1 MNNIGVIEID
11 GARIQLFAADF
22 DVITMPVTVVSGSG
36 ILKKGTILGRVTAS
50 RKYAPYNAAVDPHDG
65 TEVARRILAEDID
78 ATAADVNSSAFVS
91 GVFNTAALTGLDQ
104 AGQDNLEDRGIFVK
118 DLE

>member
-11 GARIQLFAADF
+11 GAKLQFFSAEF
-22 DVITMPVTVVSGSG
+22 DVITMPTTVVSGSG

-50 RKYAPYNAAVDPHDG
+50 RKFAPYNAAVDPHDG
-65 TEVARRILAEDID
+65 TEVARRILAEDVD
-78 ATAADVNSSAFVS
+78 ATAADVQTSAFVT

-104 AGQDNLEDRGIFVK
+104 AGQDNLEDRSIFVK
-118 DLE
+118 DLD